1 LEINI
6 FNIYIELIIIIQDLL
21 VNSII
26 LLIVGRRVRLA
37 PLFIHTTSL
46 GLLLLRSLVADN
58 VDIRLEKLVI
68 LIDCSLEDL
77 DKVHEIWCDVLG
89 LLINDLERKNSVRNE
104 EV

>member
-1 LEINI
+1 M
-6 FNIYIELIIIIQDLL
+6 
-21 VNSII
+21 
-26 LLIVGRRVRLA
+26 
-37 PLFIHTTSL
+37 T
-46 GLLLLRSLVADN
+46 DN

-89 LLINDLERKNSVRNE
+89 LLINDLERKNFVRNE